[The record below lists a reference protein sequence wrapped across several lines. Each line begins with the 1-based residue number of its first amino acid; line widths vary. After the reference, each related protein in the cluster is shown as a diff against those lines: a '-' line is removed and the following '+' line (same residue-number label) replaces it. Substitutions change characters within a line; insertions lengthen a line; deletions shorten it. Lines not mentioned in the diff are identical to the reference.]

1 MCSCPSSWICKLPT
15 MMLCM
20 HVTVQTHNHIQFSL
34 PLNSGNSFYIEQKS
48 WIWDLK
54 HALMFF
60 SVFKSPYSAAV
71 LWNVVLWESPDCEMW
86 GFFFFFCWSAVGFC
100 DLQPISVQ
108 YILYVFVSETA
119 QCLQEMHSFAVG
131 HMGSFAFLW
140 WRWEDKVCCLLFFSF
155 LKLLLCFVPAY
166 SWSILKDAWDNA
178 EFSPSKHLQQTIKFL
193 FSKFR
198 RTTF

>member
-1 MCSCPSSWICKLPT
+1 MGTVFILSRNLGSGTLN
-15 MMLCM
+15 MLWC
-20 HVTVQTHNHIQFSL
+20 FFL
-34 PLNSGNSFYIEQKS
+34 F
-48 WIWDLK
+48 LK
-54 HALMFF
+54 
-60 SVFKSPYSAAV
+60 V
-71 LWNVVLWESPDCEMW
+71 LTQLLCCEMW
-86 GFFFFFCWSAVGFC
+86 FCENLLTVKCEDFFFFFCWSAMGFC

-166 SWSILKDAWDNA
+166 SWGILKDAWDNA
-178 EFSPSKHLQQTIKFL
+178 EFSPSNKHLQQTIKFI

-198 RTTF
+198 RTTS